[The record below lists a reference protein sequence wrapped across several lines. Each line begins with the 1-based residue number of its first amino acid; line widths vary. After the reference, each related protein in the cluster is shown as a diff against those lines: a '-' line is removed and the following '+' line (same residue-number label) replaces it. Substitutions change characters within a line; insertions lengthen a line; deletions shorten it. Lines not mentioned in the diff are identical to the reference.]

1 MTSIYSPSH
10 LVIWS
15 SYCIIV
21 LLCRFGVPVQN
32 LQHPE
37 AEWEKFVIQIN
48 DLNDA
53 EPMIW
58 SPQTQVLAKWI
69 DMKQLTTMYAP
80 LGAGGKPKEC
90 VIA

>member
-1 MTSIYSPSH
+1 
-10 LVIWS
+10 
-15 SYCIIV
+15 
-21 LLCRFGVPVQN
+21 
-32 LQHPE
+32 
-37 AEWEKFVIQIN
+37 VIQIN